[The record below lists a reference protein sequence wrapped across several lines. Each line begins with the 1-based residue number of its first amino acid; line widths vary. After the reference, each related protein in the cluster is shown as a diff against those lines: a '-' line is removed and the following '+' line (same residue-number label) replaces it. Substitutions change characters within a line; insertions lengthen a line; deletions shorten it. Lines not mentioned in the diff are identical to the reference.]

1 MSRTIIWFRRD
12 LRLADHEALSAA
24 AAAADG
30 DEVVGLF
37 VLDPALLG
45 ADSKRADSKRAR
57 FLLGSLAAL
66 NKEMDGNLW
75 VLSGKP
81 AEVVPALA
89 ARLETSDVFVTG
101 DFAPFGVRRDA
112 EVASRLDHIGARLR
126 PVGSPYAVAPG
137 TIVNGSGSNYKVF
150 TPFSRAWEQHGWG
163 TPIAQPVVAWTR
175 PERQPDEPYT
185 PAELPE
191 WAKPGE
197 RAALDA
203 LDRFVDERLAGYGK
217 HRNEP
222 GLDATSRLSAH
233 LRFGTIHPRTIL
245 ARLDQSLSHERFR
258 TEVAWREFYADVLF
272 HQPKSA
278 WETMQPKMRM
288 MHCDIDAAAR
298 KRFDQWARGETG
310 FPLVDAGMRQLLAE
324 GFMHNR
330 VRMVVASFLIKDL
343 HLPWQ
348 WGAQYFREQLIDFD
362 LASNNHG
369 WQWVAGTG
377 TDAAPYY
384 RIFNPSAQ
392 RDKFDPEGTYVD
404 RWRGDGYS
412 EPMVDHAVE
421 RAEALKRLSEI

>member
-1 MSRTIIWFRRD
+1 MSRMIIWFRRD
-12 LRLADHEALSAA
+12 LRLADNEALSAA
-24 AAAADG
+24 AAAVDG

-45 ADSKRADSKRAR
+45 ADSKRAR

-66 NKEMDGNLW
+66 NEEMDGNLW

-81 AEVVPALA
+81 GEVVPALA
-89 ARLETSDVFVTG
+89 TRLEISDVFVTE

-112 EVASRLDHIGARLR
+112 EVASRLDQIGTRLR
-126 PVGSPYAVAPG
+126 PVGSSYAVAPG
-137 TIVNGSGSNYKVF
+137 TILNGSGSNYKVF
-150 TPFSRAWEQHGWG
+150 TPFSRAWEQHGWE
-163 TPIAQPVVAWTR
+163 TPIPQPIVKWTQ
-175 PERQPDEPYT
+175 PERRPDEPYT
-185 PAELPE
+185 ASELPE

-197 RAALDA
+197 RAALEA
-203 LDRFVDERLAGYGK
+203 LDRFVDERLAGYGN

-222 GLDATSRLSAH
+222 GLDATSRLSPH

-245 ARLDQSLSHERFR
+245 ARLGQSQSHERFR

-278 WETMQPKMRM
+278 WETMQPKMRTM
-288 MHCDIDAAAR
+288 LCDTDASAR
-298 KRFDQWARGETG
+298 KRFDRWARGETG
-310 FPLVDAGMRQLLAE
+310 FPLVDAGLRQLLAE

-348 WGAQYFREQLIDFD
+348 WGAQHFREKLIDFD

-392 RDKFDPEGTYVD
+392 RDKFDPDGTYVD
-404 RWRGDGYS
+404 RWRGDGYG

-421 RAEALKRLSEI
+421 RAEALRRLSEI